1 MWYFAYGHNTNDT
14 EMRKRIP
21 NAKKIGKGL
30 LQGYHLVLYKYANIE
45 PSNSHMTGVVWDLTP
60 SELKILDMHEE
71 VPHVYRRKKVN
82 IEVDGIMKTGVV
94 YIMTEPIPGVPSKQ
108 YLQWMRTGY
117 KENKLIGKKQ

>member
-30 LQGYHLVLYKYANIE
+30 LQGYRLVLYKYANIE
-45 PSNSHMTGVVWDLTP
+45 PSNGYLNGVVWDLTP
-60 SELKILDMHEE
+60 KELKILDMHEE
-71 VPHVYRRKKVN
+71 VPHVYHRKKVN
-82 IEVDGIMKTGVV
+82 IEVDGTIKTGVV
-94 YIMTEPIPGVPSKQ
+94 YIMTAPIPGVPSKQ

-117 KENKLIGKKQ
+117 KKNKLIH